1 MVVQPGGDHIQRID
15 DHGHDEAGHDG
26 TDQVGLPGPVFN
38 TRVPGYQIVDVT
50 GKNIQIIQPIN
61 KILTLSW
68 QGGAIGWPPQLL

>member
-1 MVVQPGGDHIQRID
+1 MDLIRLVVQPGGDHIQRID

-61 KILTLSW
+61 KILKSL
-68 QGGAIGWPPQLL
+68 